1 MQTNDAEQYIK
12 WAREVLQIEA
22 DGLKEISDGLNG
34 TFAAAADTILSCTG
48 RLVVM
53 GIGKSG
59 HVGHKIAATL
69 ASPARRHFSFTLLK
83 PPMAIWA

>member
-34 TFAAAADTILSCTG
+34 NNQANGGTSEPNCFNSAAVS
-48 RLVVM
+48 
-53 GIGKSG
+53 
-59 HVGHKIAATL
+59 
-69 ASPARRHFSFTLLK
+69 
-83 PPMAIWA
+83 